1 MEDLFLFLFNFL
13 NENILLFSILII
25 ISLNLFLPASLVII
39 FFVGMFGFYKGSLIS
54 LTVLIS
60 SSIIPHI
67 FLNKYNLNIQ
77 NFLSNYDLERYLIN
91 TKKMSLR
98 SSVLIRL
105 TSIPYLFQNIIC
117 SIIEPSIYKYLLI
130 NLLSLI
136 PWIIAFGLFSESI
149 RSLRIEMF
157 IFSIFVIG
165 FFAYISNKKSESL
178 NE

>member
-1 MEDLFLFLFNFL
+1 MSFR
-13 NENILLFSILII
+13 
-25 ISLNLFLPASLVII
+25 
-39 FFVGMFGFYKGSLIS
+39 
-54 LTVLIS
+54 
-60 SSIIPHI
+60 SSI
-67 FLNKYNLNIQ
+67 
-77 NFLSNYDLERYLIN
+77 
-91 TKKMSLR
+91 
-98 SSVLIRL
+98 LIRL

-117 SIIEPSIYKYLLI
+117 SIIEPSIYKCLLI

-165 FFAYISNKKSESL
+165 FFVYISNKKSESL